1 LAFNSTTFLFIF
13 FPLFFAVYYSLNT
26 RLKNYWTLAGS
37 LLFYSWGS
45 PIGLLVLLTTC
56 IIDYAATIIISR
68 SNSRSMRTC
77 IAGFTIVLNICMLGY
92 FKYINFII
100 AEFNKLI
107 KSIELQPVSLT
118 TVLFP
123 IGISFFTFK
132 KISYIIDRVRG
143 TAAAPRSF
151 ADYLLYVSFFPQIMA
166 GPIVKYHEMFDQIQ
180 RRAANIDLVYQ
191 GLFRFSVGLGK
202 KVLIADVLG
211 AIANRIFDFNPLSLP
226 SGYAWLGAVCY
237 TFQIYFDF
245 SGYSDMAIGL
255 GNMLGF
261 TCEENFNVPYIS
273 RNITEFW
280 RRWHISLSA
289 WMREYLYIPLG
300 GNRVTK
306 VRVYLNLWIVFL
318 VSGLWHGANW
328 TFLVWGAYHGLFITL
343 DKLFWQRVE
352 SRLNKT
358 ISITLAFIIIT
369 IGWVLFRSPDISF
382 AIQYILRMLGMN
394 KKIPD
399 AGPLVWQELVTN
411 RGLFILS
418 LAAFFSFIP
427 AFAFFKYIRS
437 WLNNAVSENLRSAI
451 KFAVMV
457 IICLLSFMSL
467 STANFNAF
475 IYFTF

>member
-1 LAFNSTTFLFIF
+1 LAFNSITFLFIY
-13 FPLFFAVYYSLNT
+13 FPLFFVVYYSVNL
-26 RLKNYWTLAGS
+26 RLRNYWTLAGS

-56 IIDYAATIIISR
+56 IIDYVATIIISR
-68 SNSRSMRTC
+68 SYSRSMRTS
-77 IAGFTIVLNICMLGY
+77 IAGFAIVLNICMLGY

-100 AEFNKLI
+100 SEFNRLI
-107 KSIELQPVSLT
+107 TSIELQPVSMT
-118 TVLFP
+118 TVVFP

-132 KISYIIDRVRG
+132 KISYIIDRMRR

-151 ADYLLYVSFFPQIMA
+151 SDYLLYVTFFPQIMA

-180 RRAANIDLVYQ
+180 RRTTNIDLVYQ

-202 KVLIADVLG
+202 KVLVADVMG
-211 AIANRIFDFNPLSLP
+211 SIANRIFDLNPLSLP

-245 SGYSDMAIGL
+245 AGYSDMAIGL
-255 GNMLGF
+255 GNMMGF
-261 TCEENFNVPYIS
+261 TCGENFNSPYIS

-300 GNRVTK
+300 GNRVK
-306 VRVYLNLWIVFL
+306 KMRVYLNLWIVFL
-318 VSGLWHGANW
+318 VSGLWHGASW
-328 TFLVWGAYHGLFITL
+328 TFIVWGAYHGLFITL

-369 IGWVLFRSPDISF
+369 IGWVLFRSPDIRF
-382 AIQYILRMLGMN
+382 ALQYILRMLGMN
-394 KKIPD
+394 NI
-399 AGPLVWQELVTN
+399 
-411 RGLFILS
+411 
-418 LAAFFSFIP
+418 
-427 AFAFFKYIRS
+427 
-437 WLNNAVSENLRSAI
+437 
-451 KFAVMV
+451 
-457 IICLLSFMSL
+457 
-467 STANFNAF
+467 
-475 IYFTF
+475 